1 MKHFF
6 CGMTA
11 ILCYLSE
18 PGEFSFEKASYHANV
33 VTGDVSCTIVRRK
46 GCDGTVTLTYN
57 TM

>member
-1 MKHFF
+1 
-6 CGMTA
+6 MTA

-18 PGEFSFEKASYHANV
+18 PGEFSFEKASYYANV
-33 VTGDVSCTIVRRK
+33 VTGDVSCNIIRRK